1 MVKKMFALV
10 ATLAAVVAAAAQ
22 PSAPLTLS
30 EAAAR
35 AAREAPAVVQARAE
49 SARARA
55 QSAFARSRLGPA
67 LSADLGFFGTDDP
80 AGVFR
85 LLLQQERF
93 SAAGFFASDP
103 NDASFT
109 RDWNAAVSANWTIDV
124 FGAGRDEARAAE
136 DSAAALERVARRTRD
151 GAAFQ
156 AISAFAA
163 ARAAEEA
170 LVLLAGRE
178 ADARRDVE
186 IATSLEGQGVVTPAD
201 PARANAAVA
210 EVQAE
215 AAGYRAALVEA
226 RETLA
231 TLIGPEA
238 AGRPLAPLPPAEPE
252 PEGPSNPRDDV
263 VAAELAAKSARERHS
278 AVVASRWPSFFVSG
292 RYDLHA
298 ERPGAHWG
306 SSATVIGGIRVPIF
320 AAGGIG
326 SRILEARAGVAF
338 AEAGEIEA
346 RRAFE
351 KEVSA
356 ARAALTAAEAR
367 RKAFVE
373 AERAAGKAREIQD
386 ARYQEGASR
395 LSDLIEAR
403 AAELRARLGA
413 SAAESERAIAEA
425 RLRLAL
431 GLPPEGETR

>member
-1 MVKKMFALV
+1 MFDLLAVV
-10 ATLAAVVAAAAQ
+10 AAVAAAAQ
-22 PSAPLTLS
+22 PAAPLTLS

-35 AAREAPAVVQARAE
+35 AAREAPTVVQARAE

-55 QSAFARSRLGPA
+55 RSALARSRLGPT
-67 LSADLGFFGTDDP
+67 LSADVGFFGTDDP

-109 RDWNAAVSANWTIDV
+109 RDWNAAIAADWTVDV
-124 FGAGRDEARAAE
+124 FGAGRGEARAAE
-136 DSAAALERVARRTRD
+136 DSAAAFDRAARRTRD

-170 LVLLAGRE
+170 LSLLAGRE
-178 ADARRDVE
+178 ADARRDLE
-186 IATSLEGQGVVTPAD
+186 IATSLAEQGIVTPAD
-201 PARANAAVA
+201 PARASAAAA

-215 AAGYRAALVEA
+215 AAGYRAAVVEA
-226 RETLA
+226 RETLV
-231 TLIGPEA
+231 TLIGREA
-238 AGRPLAPLPPAEPE
+238 AGRPLAPLPPPAPE
-252 PEGPSNPRDDV
+252 PEGPPTPRDDV

-278 AVVASRWPSFFVSG
+278 AVVAARWPSFFVSG

-306 SSATVIGGIRVPIF
+306 NSATVIGGMRVPIF
-320 AAGGIG
+320 ASGGIG

-338 AEAGEIEA
+338 AEAGELEA
-346 RRAFE
+346 RRAAE
-351 KEVSA
+351 KEAGS
-356 ARAALTAAEAR
+356 ARAALAAAEAKR
-367 RKAFVE
+367 SAFVE
-373 AERAAGKAREIQD
+373 AERAAGKAREIQG
-386 ARYQEGASR
+386 ARYQEGVAR

-403 AAELRARLGA
+403 ATELRTRLGA
-413 SAAESERAIAEA
+413 LAAESERAIAEA